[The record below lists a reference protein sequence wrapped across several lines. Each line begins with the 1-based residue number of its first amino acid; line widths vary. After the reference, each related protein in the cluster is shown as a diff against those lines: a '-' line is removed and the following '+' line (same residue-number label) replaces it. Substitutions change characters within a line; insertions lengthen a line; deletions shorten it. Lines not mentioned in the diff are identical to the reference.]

1 MIDYLDVRRSLI
13 YIYRND
19 LKDFGVHNPSSINH
33 ILFSYLKEIS
43 LLRVEGAK
51 DIALRC
57 FNNAYYICTLIQLED
72 FPELR
77 VADYEQ
83 KLLEE
88 NKPFRED
95 VCAASMAMVC
105 KLLTAYDAK
114 WRQEDNDLI
123 KTIQYR
129 FSHFQWMHIGA
140 RTTFFDIIEKCKT
153 DGIVLPRNEFSPRDI
168 IEAIN
173 NVREEVL
180 ASGAEYICER
190 LALLDTPR
198 KRISGADMAIAR
210 MNDYIRE
217 MEEIIDGGYPS
228 DAGLSN
234 DYDIPYLTAIEYIT
248 EHYPEAE
255 EIDSKE
261 QSTDSTHKPKT
272 EDLQAQ
278 ISELESKLTHQNKQL
293 MEANNINTQQATRIK
308 ELDDQVTELQQKLS
322 ESGREQGWI
331 DWLDDDVFKQNINAE
346 EVYKTLC
353 TIIAPNLK
361 DRPRCYVL
369 FRVLAE
375 IKGLKKGEHQKDI
388 LKWWNAHF
396 NCDWHGDNQF
406 KFTNIPENIKTK
418 SISEWNNKY
427 YYEYAQDL
435 LKAFAWNKGRGE
447 YEIKQA
453 FIKKG

>member
-168 IEAIN
+168 IEAI
-173 NVREEVL
+173 
-180 ASGAEYICER
+180 I
-190 LALLDTPR
+190 
-198 KRISGADMAIAR
+198 
-210 MNDYIRE
+210 
-217 MEEIIDGGYPS
+217 
-228 DAGLSN
+228 
-234 DYDIPYLTAIEYIT
+234 
-248 EHYPEAE
+248 
-255 EIDSKE
+255 
-261 QSTDSTHKPKT
+261 
-272 EDLQAQ
+272 
-278 ISELESKLTHQNKQL
+278 
-293 MEANNINTQQATRIK
+293 
-308 ELDDQVTELQQKLS
+308 
-322 ESGREQGWI
+322 
-331 DWLDDDVFKQNINAE
+331 
-346 EVYKTLC
+346 
-353 TIIAPNLK
+353 
-361 DRPRCYVL
+361 L
-369 FRVLAE
+369 FC
-375 IKGLKKGEHQKDI
+375 I
-388 LKWWNAHF
+388 
-396 NCDWHGDNQF
+396 
-406 KFTNIPENIKTK
+406 
-418 SISEWNNKY
+418 
-427 YYEYAQDL
+427 
-435 LKAFAWNKGRGE
+435 
-447 YEIKQA
+447 
-453 FIKKG
+453 